1 MITSALVL
9 SGVLAQVQALK
20 SNEKVCPHIL
30 VTTAGE
36 RIGTLDLP
44 KRDGKPVKFRMCVN
58 GTLTIFPSADVDWG
72 ATEKANASGP
82 APTPSSGL
90 APERTR
96 QSLSGLAKQTTLRD
110 ADAAVKQ
117 NETLS
122 GKLKIGSR
130 EVSLDDSAPFF
141 GKESVAQYLTLSTFL
156 ADTTG
161 CPGARARVYGSVKNV
176 SRLKLRGLKALVVI
190 GSLRSGDHNGQ
201 VQSMDPSDLVPG
213 EESEI
218 FLWLSCDWA
227 QRATSTYLMR
237 NENVLVVLADVG
249 GRTEE
254 VARPDGTNPFET
266 PAPAKTAAP
275 ARTPTAPS
283 PLGNA
288 PLKPR

>member
-1 MITSALVL
+1 MTAAAFVL
-9 SGVLAQVQALK
+9 SGALLQIQAMK
-20 SNEKVCPHIL
+20 SNEQACPYIL

-58 GTLTIFPSADVDWG
+58 GTLTMFPSADVDWG
-72 ATEKANASGP
+72 ATEKANATGP
-82 APTPSSGL
+82 APTPASGL
-90 APERTR
+90 APQKTR

-117 NETLS
+117 NQTLS
-122 GKLKIGSR
+122 GKMKIGGR

-141 GKESVAQYLTLSTFL
+141 GKESVAQYLKLSTFL

-176 SRLKLRGLKALVVI
+176 SRVKLRGLKALVVI

-227 QRATSTYLMR
+227 LKASPMYRMR
-237 NENVLVVLADVG
+237 NENVVVVLADVA

-254 VARPDGTNPFET
+254 VTRPDGTSPFET

-275 ARTPTAPS
+275 PWTPTAPS